1 MDYGKIIRDSF
12 ALSWRHKTLWILGIF
27 AGMGGGFNTSFNKD
41 DIEALNG
48 SPFGGALG
56 GLGNNSTE
64 VWQTLAP
71 YAIGLTIF
79 GLLFVAMHCIAVPG
93 LIDAVNRITRG
104 GVYKLSES
112 FSTGIDFFWR
122 TLGMIILMI
131 VTFVVVTGALAAI
144 VLVSWLAA
152 MPLGVITLLLAL
164 PVFFGTIIVAVSV
177 YNLALRAMVARNV
190 SIGDAIS
197 EGYGL
202 FRLHLGKN
210 IIFLLIT
217 IGLGLAL
224 TIAVGMVTI
233 LVFAP
238 IGLLAYS
245 FGLAVWQAFLLAVIL
260 SLPVTIPIGGYLGVF
275 HSSMYTMFYFA
286 LVEPQGPQYAATPS
300 PSGYEPTV

>member
-41 DIEALNG
+41 DIQALSG
-48 SPFGGALG
+48 SPFGGAFG
-56 GLGNNSTE
+56 GLGENSAE
-64 VWQTLAP
+64 IWQTLAP
-71 YAIGLTIF
+71 YAIGLTVF
-79 GLLFVAMHCIAVPG
+79 GLFFVAMHCIAVPG

-104 GVYKLSES
+104 GMYKLSES

-122 TLGMIILMI
+122 TLGMIILLI
-131 VTFVVVTGALAAI
+131 VTISVVTIALI
-144 VLVSWLAA
+144 VMVVLSWMAT

-164 PVFFGTIIVAVSV
+164 PVFFGTLIVGASV

-190 SIGDAIS
+190 SIGDAIA

-202 FRLHLGKN
+202 FRMHLGKS

-217 IGLGLAL
+217 FGLAIAL
-224 TIAVGMVTI
+224 TIAVGLVTI

-260 SLPVTIPIGGYLGVF
+260 SLPVTIPIGGYMGVF

-286 LVEPQGPQYAATPS
+286 LVEPEGPQYAATPS
-300 PSGYEPTV
+300 SPGYEPTV